1 MLEEDRSRHLMG
13 WTMPGLFQYS
23 LHRVNLSSFMGL
35 THRWKLGTNLH
46 GSHRAMVVTGWMDRY
61 QPLNIMTDYLVRA
74 CLAHDTDEMI
84 QLGILETDPED
95 FALAAFVDPHKTDV
109 CGIVKRGLEE
119 IEEEGI

>member
-1 MLEEDRSRHLMG
+1 
-13 WTMPGLFQYS
+13 MPGMFQYS
-23 LHRVNLSSFMGL
+23 SHRVNLSSFLGF
-35 THRWKLGTNLH
+35 THRWRLGTNLH
-46 GSHRAMVVTGWMDRY
+46 GSHRAMVVTGWMDRH
-61 QPLNIMTDYLVRA
+61 QPMNVMTDYLIRA

-109 CGIVKRGLEE
+109 CGIIKRGLEE